1 MVITHQSKTVQVS
14 LIFQLWNSTNGGQTA
29 CMAIKITLTALD
41 PPVCHWP
48 RSGQLTVLIW
58 SAIKKKWHTYW
69 RLRVNYQKTYLKA
82 LSEADFFSCKH
93 MPQKASDCLF
103 RSRLC
108 MSSFCLELPN
118 PLILR
123 GNVAE

>member
-58 SAIKKKWHTYW
+58 SAIKKKMAYV
-69 RLRVNYQKTYLKA
+69 LEVGSE
-82 LSEADFFSCKH
+82 LSKNIPE
-93 MPQKASDCLF
+93 
-103 RSRLC
+103 
-108 MSSFCLELPN
+108 SF
-118 PLILR
+118 I
-123 GNVAE
+123 